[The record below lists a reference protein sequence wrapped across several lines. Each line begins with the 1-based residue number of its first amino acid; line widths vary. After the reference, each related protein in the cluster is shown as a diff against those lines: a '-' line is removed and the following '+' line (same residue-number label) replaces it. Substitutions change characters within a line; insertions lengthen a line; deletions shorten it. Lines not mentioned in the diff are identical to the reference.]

1 MKIYN
6 YKDDTRYVTGQRV
19 KQDQVRDAW
28 VKEDVIDK
36 LSNLTS
42 ASGILAKEENSST
55 SLPISSTCFESK

>member
-36 LSNLTS
+36 DDEFPQFIEKKIKS
-42 ASGILAKEENSST
+42 A
-55 SLPISSTCFESK
+55 